1 MIYLNIPVNPV
12 PASRPRVTRWGCY
25 YGKRHSACRAELCSL
40 LDTMRD
46 NESLPSILCGRLTLW
61 VLFSV
66 KKPKTTKLD
75 LPRGDIDNYIKLL
88 LDACNERLW
97 KDDVQVEVIS
107 ARKEWADDVGCSHI
121 WIKEQLHGQA

>member
-1 MIYLNIPVNPV
+1 
-12 PASRPRVTRWGCY
+12 
-25 YGKRHSACRAELCSL
+25 
-40 LDTMRD
+40 MRD